1 MRPKITHKAKIIKH
15 KCMNIESLKLR
26 NFRGYTDEIVIPF
39 SNLTA
44 FIGKNDAGKST
55 VLEALEIFFNNNLVV
70 CERED
75 LSKNANGNN
84 IEISCV
90 FNDFPAQIV
99 IDAAASTTLAAEYLL
114 NAEGKF
120 EIKKIFC
127 ATVAKPKEKIFIV
140 CNHPSAVYA
149 NDLMDLKRAELKKR
163 ADDLGIVA
171 TSYNKSINSAIREAI
186 WQHIGNLD
194 LVHTEL
200 LIDKED
206 SKKVYETLKNYLPVY
221 ALFQSDRQSND
232 DDKEVT
238 DPMKIAVQQALQ
250 ELEPELEFIKTQVR
264 NKAIETA
271 NRTLEKLK
279 EMAPDLAEELIPEF
293 RTEPKFDSQ
302 FKLTIKSEDDIPI
315 NKRGS
320 GVRRLILLNF
330 FRAEAEKRRL
340 GNIGNRIIYAFEEPE
355 TSQHPNHQE
364 MLINAFIELSNTPNT
379 QIILTTHTPALA
391 GLLPLSSLRFINK
404 NLTIRT
410 IEQGTD
416 EVFQKI
422 ADTLGLLPDPI
433 SKSAKAIL
441 LVEGK
446 SDVSFVNHTAKSLK
460 DAGFLSHTF
469 AEKEI
474 AIIPIGGCG
483 NLKHWQTLKL
493 AEQFNIPWCILLDS
507 DKGTREEIINATAI
521 IDLRAQGIKAYITR
535 KREPENYLHLSTLNL
550 PVGSTFTFTET
561 DDAKHL
567 ISMLKSKKKDH
578 ILDAYWPN
586 MTALLIRE
594 VETYDDNG
602 TERYEFTDMFSDYIS
617 IC

>member
-1 MRPKITHKAKIIKH
+1 
-15 KCMNIESLKLR
+15 MNLESLKLR
-26 NFRGYTDEIVIPF
+26 NFRGYADEITIPF
-39 SNLTA
+39 SNLTS

-75 LSKNANGNN
+75 LSKNANGIN

-99 IDAAASTTLAAEYLL
+99 IDTAASTTLAAEYLL

-120 EIKKIFC
+120 EIKKIFS
-127 ATVAKPKEKIFIV
+127 ATAAKPKEKIFIV
-140 CNHPSAVYA
+140 CNHPSTANA
-149 NDLMDLKRAELKKR
+149 NDLMELKRTELKKR

-171 TSYNKSINSAIREAI
+171 TTYNRTINSEIRAAI
-186 WQHIGNLD
+186 WQHIGNLN
-194 LVHTEL
+194 LVNTEL

-206 SKKVYETLKNYLPVY
+206 SKKVYEALKSYLPVY

-232 DDKEVT
+232 DDREVT

-250 ELEPELEFIKTQVR
+250 ELEVELEYIKTQVR

-271 NRTLEKLK
+271 NRTLAKLK
-279 EMAPDLAEELIPEF
+279 EMAPDLADELIPEF

-391 GLLPLSSLRFINK
+391 GLLPLQSLRFINK
-404 NLTIRT
+404 HLTIRT

-433 SKSAKAIL
+433 SKSAKALL

-446 SDVSFVNHTAKSLK
+446 SDVSFVNHTAESLK
-460 DAGFLSHTF
+460 EAGFLSHTF

-483 NLKHWQTLKL
+483 NLKHWRTLRL
-493 AEQFNIPWCILLDS
+493 AEQFKIPWCILLDS
-507 DKGTREEIINATAI
+507 DKGTPEEVINTTAI
-521 IDLRAQGIKAYITR
+521 TDLRAQGIKAYVTR
-535 KREPENYLHLSTLNL
+535 KREPENYLHLSTLRL
-550 PVGSTFTFTET
+550 PVGSTFSFTET

-567 ISMLKSKKKDH
+567 ISVQKSKKKDH
-578 ILDAYWPN
+578 VLDTYWPS

-594 VETYDDNG
+594 VETYDDKG
-602 TERYEFTDMFSDYIS
+602 TERYEFTEMFNDYIS